1 MRGLFSPNIQSTIR
15 CDSFFFRRLAWSQY
29 PETWLSTPSHT
40 SISRVSARV
49 MAGVHPAR
57 AYRFARPMHPY
68 SDSPSGV
75 QLARAGHSSGN
86 DSHSPASVPSCSA
99 TRSVLPRIIVRQ
111 NGSIADSWTVYLLWR
126 FFRKNGD
133 GLRRHPFCPEAVV
146 CPHPSLHQN
155 IEYGQIELLWSWFF
169 WVSATIYI
177 YVKNACR

>member
-15 CDSFFFRRLAWSQY
+15 CDSFSSVASHD
-29 PETWLSTPSHT
+29 LSTLKHDFQHRLT
-40 SISRVSARV
+40 LQFSRVSARV

-111 NGSIADSWTVYLLWR
+111 NGSIADSWTVYLL
-126 FFRKNGD
+126 
-133 GLRRHPFCPEAVV
+133 
-146 CPHPSLHQN
+146 
-155 IEYGQIELLWSWFF
+155 
-169 WVSATIYI
+169 
-177 YVKNACR
+177 